1 MALDG
6 IVISNIVNDL
16 REKLV
21 NGRIM
26 KISQP
31 EKDELILTIKNYSQ
45 YKLFMSA
52 GAGLPLIYLTE
63 EKKEAPLN
71 APNFCMLL
79 RKHLSGARIVDIYQ
93 PDFERIVNIKLEHL
107 DELGDLC
114 TKLLIIEIMGKHS
127 NIIFCDSDMRIIDSI
142 KHVSGMVSSVREVL
156 PRREYFITR
165 TEEKYN
171 PLEIDCGTFC
181 DTVLKKPLAIGK
193 ALYMT
198 LTGFSPL
205 AANELCCRAGID
217 PETAVSALSTDMGI
231 HLHRCFERFM
241 EDIKEKNYIPNIVY
255 RENEPVEFSS
265 VRLTCYENA
274 PDIRTKEYE
283 SISSVLAGYYSMKE
297 KVTRIRQKSADLR
310 RIVGNAYE
318 RSLKKHSLQL
328 KQLEDTEKR
337 EKYRLYGELLTT
349 YGYSAQEGAKSVT
362 VNNYYSGEDITI
374 PLDPE
379 KTAIENAK
387 SYFERYSKQ
396 KRTYEAV
403 SRFIEETKEEL
414 EHLDSIRTAL
424 DIALKEEDLVELR
437 EELIEYGYMKRHS
450 KSERTGGR
458 GKNSKSVKVK
468 VTSRPFHY
476 VSQDGFHIYV
486 GKNNYQNDELTFK
499 FAAGNDWWFHAKG
512 IAGSHVIVRTEGRE
526 LTDRTY
532 EEAAALAAYYSKG
545 RDNDKVEI
553 DYLEKRNVKKPNGAK
568 PGFVVYYTNYSMM
581 ASPGTD
587 GLTQIN

>member
-156 PRREYFITR
+156 PGREYFITR

-458 GKNSKSVKVK
+458 GKNPKSVKVK

-512 IAGSHVIVRTEGRE
+512 IAGSHVIVKTEGRE

>member
-156 PRREYFITR
+156 PGREYFITR

-458 GKNSKSVKVK
+458 GKNPKSVKVK